1 MENTTKMLAKTI
13 LITLENQDRWVS
25 EPRFETLDVIN
36 DIRKRNT
43 LTEKKVDDDGDFYEE
58 FKGYLNDELEE
69 KLKMIEI
76 SFKRDLADYERYR
89 IEKIK
94 AITKNLDIIK
104 QLAEIYSDEKEEE
117 K

>member
-13 LITLENQDRWVS
+13 LITLENQKGWVS

-43 LTEKKVDDDGDFYEE
+43 LTEKKVDEDGEFYEE

-76 SFKRDLADYERYR
+76 SFKRDLADYERYKV
-89 IEKIK
+89 EKIK
-94 AITKNLDIIK
+94 TITKNLDIIS
-104 QLAEIYSDEKEEE
+104 QLVEIYSDEKEEE

>member
-1 MENTTKMLAKTI
+1 M
-13 LITLENQDRWVS
+13 
-25 EPRFETLDVIN
+25 
-36 DIRKRNT
+36 
-43 LTEKKVDDDGDFYEE
+43 
-58 FKGYLNDELEE
+58 NDELEE